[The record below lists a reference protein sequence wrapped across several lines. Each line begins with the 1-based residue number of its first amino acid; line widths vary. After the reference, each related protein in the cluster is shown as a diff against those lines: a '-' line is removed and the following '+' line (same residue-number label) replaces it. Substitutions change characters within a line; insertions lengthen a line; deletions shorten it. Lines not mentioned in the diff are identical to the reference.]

1 MRKKRVAIL
10 LHGLGPNGIDTL
22 FANLANEW
30 DYAMFDIT
38 YFLAVD
44 PDNCQYWEQKVSEA
58 GVRIIHLTDLDGKK
72 ILRWPKIFSKALKEY
87 GPFDAV
93 HVNMDMLNGINLVV
107 AKLNKIPIRICH
119 SHVSGHKLPDNKM
132 KAFLKQ
138 IYLLIMRILMGCLST
153 KRIACSISAG
163 SYFYGKKDYEVV
175 VNGVDTVKFA
185 NAAVN
190 KVPGNGKIRML
201 TVGRISYPKNPFFM
215 ADVVNEMYKRDNC
228 VEFTWVGTGDL
239 EQDIKQY
246 VSGLEMK
253 ECVNFLGTRSDIAEI
268 MASSDYF
275 LLPSLYEGL
284 GIVLI
289 EAQASGLMCFVSDA
303 VPPIVDCGRCKFISL
318 EKGPSEWAQT
328 LLTYI
333 KSGENI
339 TLDTKKLN
347 QFDIGNMA
355 RRLEQLY
362 REEHS
367 CNS

>member
-1 MRKKRVAIL
+1 MRKKRIAIL

-30 DYAMFDIT
+30 DYATFDIT

-44 PDNCQYWEQKVSEA
+44 LDNYQYWEKKVSEA
-58 GVRIIHLTDLDGKK
+58 GVKIIHLTDLDGKK
-72 ILRWPKIFSKALKEY
+72 LLRWPKVFSTALKEY

-107 AKLNKIPIRICH
+107 AKLNKIPVRICH
-119 SHVSGHKLPDNKM
+119 SHVSGHKLPANKM
-132 KAFLKQ
+132 KLLLKQ
-138 IYLLIMRILMGCLST
+138 TYMLIMRILMRCLAT
-153 KRIACSISAG
+153 KRIACSDSAG

-185 NAAVN
+185 NVATK
-190 KVPGNGKIRML
+190 KVAGNGKIRMI
-201 TVGRISYPKNPFFM
+201 TVGRISYPKNPFFI
-215 ADVVNEMYKRDNC
+215 ADVVNEMYKRDNR

-239 EQDIKQY
+239 EQDVKQY

-253 ECVNFLGTRSDIAEI
+253 ECVKFLGTRSDIAEV

-289 EAQASGLMCFVSDA
+289 EAQASGLMCFVSNE
-303 VPPIVDCGRCKFISL
+303 VPSIADCGRCKFISL
-318 EKGPSEWAQT
+318 EKKPAEWAQII
-328 LLTYI
+328 LTYI

-339 TLDTKKLN
+339 KLNTEKLN
-347 QFDIGNMA
+347 QFDIRNMA

-362 REEHS
+362 REEI
-367 CNS
+367 